1 MLIVLVFLC
10 PPLAVLF
17 TAPPSHAVKNLGLT
31 LLLYV
36 PGVLHARSVVE
47 RYTVNRRYEALLR
60 ALDTQ
65 GMPAAV
71 PAPVP
76 DASKRRARPSVA

>member
-1 MLIVLVFLC
+1 MLIVLAFLC

-17 TAPPSHAVKNLGLT
+17 TAGPTHAAKNFGLT

-36 PGVLHARSVVE
+36 PGVLHARRVVE
-47 RYTVNRRYEALLR
+47 RYTINRRYEALMR
-60 ALDTQ
+60 ALDTR

-71 PAPVP
+71 PAPV
-76 DASKRRARPSVA
+76 ASKPRAVRTSAA